1 MKKHIAIALS
11 GGVDSA
17 LSAWLLCQKG
27 YQVTGVFM
35 RNWMEDND
43 PHCQADQDAQ
53 DAQMVCD
60 QLNIPLHQV
69 NFSKDYWERVFQ
81 KTLDEFAQARTPNP
95 DIWCNR
101 EIKFSK
107 LLEYILETL
116 NADALAT
123 GHYAQIRK
131 NNEHYSLYQAVD
143 HNKDQT
149 YFLYTLNQHQLKHC
163 MFPLGQMDKSE
174 VRDMA
179 RKVGL
184 VNHAKKDST
193 GICFIGERRFKDFL
207 SQFLISKPGNIE
219 TEEGLFLGKHD
230 GVIFYTIGQRQG
242 LNIGGQS
249 QFKDEAWYV
258 LAKDIKRNVLIVGQG
273 KNHPSLF
280 HKHLITESFHWI
292 GEKAPAATFSCFAKV
307 RYRQPPQACLCQ
319 LTHTGIS
326 LEFEI
331 PQRAITAGQ
340 SVVLYTG
347 KGECLGG
354 GIINQKN

>member
-1 MKKHIAIALS
+1 MKKHVAIALS

-17 LSAWLLCQKG
+17 LSAWLLCQEG

-35 RNWMEDND
+35 RNWSENND

-69 NFSKDYWERVFQ
+69 NFSKDYWDQVFQ

-95 DIWCNR
+95 DIWCNK

-107 LLEYILETL
+107 LLEYILKTL
-116 NADALAT
+116 KADALAT
-123 GHYAQIRK
+123 GHYAQIK
-131 NNEHYSLYQAVD
+131 SQNGLYSLHQAID
-143 HNKDQT
+143 LNKDQT

-163 MFPLGQMDKSE
+163 MFPLGQIDKTQ
-174 VRDMA
+174 VRAMA
-179 RKVGL
+179 KEVGL
-184 VNHAKKDST
+184 ANHAKKDST

-207 SQFLISKPGNIE
+207 SQFLISKPGDIE
-219 TEEGLFLGKHD
+219 TEDGIFLGKHD

-249 QFKDEAWYV
+249 QFGDDAWYV
-258 LAKDIKRNVLIVGQG
+258 LDKDIKRNVLIVGQG
-273 KNHPSLF
+273 KSHPSLF
-280 HKHLITESFHWI
+280 HQYLTTGAFHWI
-292 GEKAPAATFSCFAKV
+292 DEQAPSDKFQCFAKV
-307 RYRQPPQACLCQ
+307 RYRQAPQACSCQ
-319 LTHTGIS
+319 VIGSSVSLT
-326 LEFEI
+326 FET

-340 SVVLYTG
+340 SVVLYTADG
-347 KGECLGG
+347 KCLGG
-354 GIINQKN
+354 GIIDQKN